1 MIRKPSE
8 QAKRAALGV
17 AFGVM
22 MSGSVISGIP
32 GNVNGLARALTCGN
46 CVMQL
51 KNGVPTQFQAVM
63 TDDQKKAFK
72 RALRNGKK

>member
-1 MIRKPSE
+1 MLKKPSE
-8 QAKRAALGV
+8 QAKKAALGI

-22 MSGSVISGIP
+22 MSGTVISGIP

-72 RALRNGKK
+72 RALRNRKR

>member
-1 MIRKPSE
+1 MKKPSE
-8 QAKRAALGV
+8 QAKKAALGI

-22 MSGSVISGIP
+22 MSGTVISGIP

-51 KNGVPTQFQAVM
+51 KNGIPTQFQAVM
-63 TDDQKKAFK
+63 TDEQKRAFK
-72 RALRNGKK
+72 QALRSRKK

>member
-1 MIRKPSE
+1 MEKPSE
-8 QAKRAALGV
+8 QAKKVALGI

-22 MSGSVISGIP
+22 MSGSIVSGIP

-63 TDDQKKAFK
+63 TDEQKKAFR
-72 RALRNGKK
+72 RALRNRKK

>member
-1 MIRKPSE
+1 MKKPSE
-8 QAKRAALGV
+8 QAKKAALGI

-22 MSGSVISGIP
+22 MSGSVVSGIP

-46 CVMQL
+46 CVMRL

-63 TDDQKKAFK
+63 TDEQKKAFK
-72 RALRNGKK
+72 RALRNRKK

>member
-1 MIRKPSE
+1 MLKKPSE
-8 QAKRAALGV
+8 QAKKAALGI

-22 MSGSVISGIP
+22 MSGSVVSGIP

-51 KNGVPTQFQAVM
+51 KNGVPTQFAGVM
-63 TDDQKKAFK
+63 TDEQKKAFK
-72 RALRNGKK
+72 RALKNRKK

>member
-1 MIRKPSE
+1 MKKPSE
-8 QAKRAALGV
+8 QAKKAALGI

-22 MSGSVISGIP
+22 MSGSVVSGIP

-51 KNGVPTQFQAVM
+51 KNGVPKQFQAVM
-63 TDDQKKAFK
+63 TDDQKKTFK
-72 RALRNGKK
+72 RALKNGKK